1 MKIETFAKGASM
13 ISIFPCERRAT
24 KPVKSVKMESDADA
38 IHGDF
43 MQVGKDM
50 KKALGQYGS
59 YTAPS
64 RSRNID

>member
-1 MKIETFAKGASM
+1 MKLKALVKGASS
-13 ISIFPCERRAT
+13 ISIFPRERRAT
-24 KPVKSVKMESDADA
+24 KPVKFVKMESDADA